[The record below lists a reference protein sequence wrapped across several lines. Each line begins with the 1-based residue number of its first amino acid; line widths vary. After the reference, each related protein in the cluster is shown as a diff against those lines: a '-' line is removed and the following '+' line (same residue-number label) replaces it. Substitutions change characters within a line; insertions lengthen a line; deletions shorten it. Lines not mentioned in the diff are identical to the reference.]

1 MSEKE
6 DRENVQPSQSQA
18 EQQGSKSAQ
27 QQKKAPPKHTGKF
40 APTNVRFK
48 RGDNVEL
55 DEP

>member
-1 MSEKE
+1 VSEKE